1 MSSIPS
7 VVTAPIV
14 AVTGRSGMAAAACR
28 RSTVPT
34 RSFVDPRQIEAVD
47 QLTQS
52 TLSNLTEITI
62 TIMSILGAI
71 IRSRIGSVADVAQRL
86 QSCVGVDLALNPG
99 DGRLVIVLEDCD
111 VDGLVKTAAEQ
122 LAAIA
127 LWPEVLNT
135 SLVYEYSGP
144 DSPAPAGAEGVDFKA
159 WRRSLAEIAGQ
170 AAGPT

>member
-1 MSSIPS
+1 MRGRREQPHRRQPGWHA
-7 VVTAPIV
+7 TAD
-14 AVTGRSGMAAAACR
+14 GNNLHRW
-28 RSTVPT
+28 
-34 RSFVDPRQIEAVD
+34 FVDPRQIDPGD

-52 TLSNLTEITI
+52 NLSNLTEITN
-62 TIMSILGAI
+62 MSILGAI
-71 IRSRIGSVADVAQRL
+71 IRTRIGNVADVAQQL
-86 QSCVGVDLALNPG
+86 QGCAGVDLALNPG
-99 DGRLVIVLEDCD
+99 DGRLVIVLEDCE

-127 LWPEVLNT
+127 LWPDVLNT

-170 AAGPT
+170 PAGPT